1 MDYTEDYYLGFEDAR
16 EMVLLVIQEML
27 DKFDITTLD
36 ELRNRIV

>member
-27 DKFDITTLD
+27 DTFDITTLD